1 MASFDQPQRSEA
13 APSWNGFRVATFA
26 GQHDSHIDSGE
37 DYRTIDL
44 ASIFEGKPQ
53 SKQKMAGNA
62 FLASGYCSYDA
73 RSHQAQ
79 REHGS
84 FVVLVGDIDKGDL
97 SIDTIKAATERFAD
111 GSAWFVYSSAH
122 SRDGDR
128 RWRVVLP
135 LSAPIAFAEWFDA
148 QTAFFTFL
156 ESAGIPMDHALS
168 RAGQPVYLPN
178 VPYAYKDGTPLRGAD
193 GEPIYYQSDSS
204 GLDVPGLDITRGI
217 VASGIASIKQKRA
230 ADDRERE
237 FVRRAAADRHASRP
251 RADGA
256 NIIETFNA
264 STSLATMLDAC
275 GYEQSPRSPEDWR
288 SPMQTGDT
296 YATRIIEGKWVSLS
310 ASDAAAG
317 VGSAHLAGCY
327 GDAYDLYVHF
337 KHGGDHKSAY
347 RELGREQRGHN
358 VLQGNF
364 RADGGD
370 PGWQEMPDWVHQG
383 GSEPDYEAQAMLRQS
398 TPDIDHGAD
407 SMAIPDPARVV
418 ATPYAWRDPA
428 TIKPREWVYGRS
440 IQRGHVRAIL
450 APGAAGKT
458 ILSVGEALA
467 MATGRNLLGQEVPG
481 GPKRVWLWNLE
492 DDAEELARIIQAACK
507 HWSIGPEHI
516 RDHLF
521 VDSALE
527 GATLKLATS
536 TVSAGLVINRPLVAA
551 LTDEM
556 LGREIDY
563 LHVDPFVSSHAANE
577 NDNMEIDTIAK
588 EWAMV
593 AKNAKAGVGLAHH
606 VSKAGAAE
614 VTALSGRGAVSLIN
628 ACRSVMVLNRMSE
641 EEARMW
647 GIEDERRRRF
657 FRVYDDKNNRAPPSD
672 KSDWY
677 TMASVSLG
685 NGANDDGDNMGVV
698 IPWSPPDAFENV
710 TAGDLLAIQ
719 QQVASR
725 TEANRFRADVQASA
739 WVGKVVADHLG
750 LSAESSVKADRAKI
764 NKLLGTWFATGALI
778 KVEGKD
784 SKSNDRTFVEVGT
797 WALQDVP
804 PTSTGEVGAGREG
817 EGPTR
822 PHPTCPPTGAGVG
835 TGGPLA
841 EIGGGENLGGGG
853 FVEGNPALGPA
864 PRDMTRTVF

>member
-1 MASFDQPQRSEA
+1 MASLDQAQSGA
-13 APSWNGFRVATFA
+13 NAPAWNGFRVATFA
-26 GQHDSHIDSGE
+26 GQHDTHIESGE
-37 DYRTIDL
+37 DYRTL
-44 ASIFEGKPQ
+44 ALSSIFEGKPQ
-53 SKQKMAGNA
+53 SRQKMAGKA
-62 FLASGYCSYDA
+62 FLASTYCGYDA

-79 REHGS
+79 RANGS
-84 FVVLVGDIDKGDL
+84 FVALVGDIDKGDL
-97 SIDTIKAATERFAD
+97 QLDAIKAATERFAD
-111 GSAWFVYSSAH
+111 GAAWFVYSSAH

-128 RWRVVLP
+128 RWRIVLP
-135 LSAPIAFAEWFDA
+135 LDAPAGFDEWYDA

-156 ESAGIPMDHALS
+156 ESAGIPTDRALS
-168 RAGQPVYLPN
+168 RAGQPIYLPN
-178 VPYAYKDGTPLRGAD
+178 VPYAYKDGTPLRGAN
-193 GEPIYYQSDSS
+193 GEPIYYQSESS
-204 GLDVPGLDITRGI
+204 GLNAPGLDITRGI
-217 VASGIASIKQKRA
+217 VAGGIASIKQKRA

-237 FVRRAAADRHASRP
+237 LVRRAAGDRHASRP
-251 RADGA
+251 RPDGA

-264 STSLATMLDAC
+264 STSIANMLELC
-275 GYEQSPRSPEDWR
+275 GYEQSPRSAEDWR

-310 ASDAAAG
+310 ASDAAAA
-317 VGSAHLAGCY
+317 VGSAHGAGCY
-327 GDAYDLYVHF
+327 GDAYDLYVHY

-358 VLQGNF
+358 VVQGKF
-364 RADGGD
+364 RADDGD
-370 PGWQEMPDWVHQG
+370 PGWQEVPEWIQQG
-383 GSEPDYEAQAMLRQS
+383 APEPDYEAQAMPAQS
-398 TPDIDHGAD
+398 TRNTDYGAD
-407 SMAIPDPARVV
+407 SMAIPEPARIV

-492 DDAEELARIIQAACK
+492 DDGEELARIIQAACK

-527 GATLKLATS
+527 GAILKLATS
-536 TVSAGLVINRPLVAA
+536 TVSTGLVINRPLVAA

-556 LGREIDY
+556 LGREVDY

-647 GIEDERRRRF
+647 GIEDEKRRRF

-672 KSDWY
+672 KSDWF

-685 NGANDDGDNMGVV
+685 NGANDEGDNMGVV

-725 TEANRFRADVQASA
+725 TAANRCRADVQASA

-764 NKLLGTWFATGALI
+764 NKLLGTWFATGALL

-784 SKSNDRTFVEVGT
+784 ANHNQRTFVEVGT

-804 PTSTGEVGAGREG
+804 PTSTGEVRGCGAGD
-817 EGPTR
+817 GPAR
-822 PHPTCPPTGAGVG
+822 PHPTCPPIGAGVG
-835 TGGPLA
+835 EGGPQVQKQ
-841 EIGGGENLGGGG
+841 GGGNGGGG
-853 FVEGNPALGPA
+853 AYVEGNPALGIA
-864 PRDMTRTVF
+864 PRDMSRTVF